1 MRADR
6 VLNQSHTAATPRDSV
21 PVPVVRAGGGYRYLL
36 EVATTLAEQFVVL
49 PPRGRGAHRAA
60 RLRAHVADTVTA
72 TPSPSQSHGDRHP
85 ERRNRW

>member
-49 PPRGRGAHRAA
+49 PPRGRGAHRCGPAA
-60 RLRAHVADTVTA
+60 GSCCRHRHRHTVTI
-72 TPSPSQSHGDRHP
+72 TVTR
-85 ERRNRW
+85 